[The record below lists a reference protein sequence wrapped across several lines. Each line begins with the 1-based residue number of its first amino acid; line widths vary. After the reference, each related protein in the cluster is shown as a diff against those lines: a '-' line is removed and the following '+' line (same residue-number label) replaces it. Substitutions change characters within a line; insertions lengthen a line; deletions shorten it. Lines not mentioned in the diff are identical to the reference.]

1 MINIIINGFLIIL
14 LCCASKLT
22 KKFVTFVFF
31 LLFFLNEFQFIASI
45 PDDALYYHTKIPISF

>member
-31 LLFFLNEFQFIASI
+31 LLFFLNEFQFIASV
-45 PDDALYYHTKIPISF
+45 PDDAFYYHTKIPISF

>member
-31 LLFFLNEFQFIASI
+31 LWLFLNEFQLMASVS
-45 PDDALYYHTKIPISF
+45 DDTLYYQTKTPISF